1 MIELSKHQAET
12 LRASFAEI
20 EQLEAHPV
28 MVAVQ
33 VKREEVS
40 RLIRLL
46 VQDADQ
52 PLEEYRNVGLW
63 EDDGKVYL
71 KPKEP
76 SPQLAPQPSTK
87 PAPKPSPRPS
97 PKVKE

>member
-1 MIELSKHQAET
+1 MIALSKSQAET
-12 LRASFAEI
+12 LRASIAEI

-40 RLIRLL
+40 KLIRML
-46 VQDADQ
+46 VQDAGQQ
-52 PLEEYRNVGLW
+52 PEEYRAVGLW
-63 EDDGKVYL
+63 EEDGKVYL
-71 KPKEP
+71 KPKEQPQRQP
-76 SPQLAPQPSTK
+76 SPK

-97 PKVKE
+97 PKAKE